1 MKYTNININYEGLNA
16 EDKVKLKICYLY
28 SLPDCKEKEVML
40 NTLNWVLD
48 ILDEEKEKSK
58 RKIR

>member
-1 MKYTNININYEGLNA
+1 MKYTNVNINYEGLNA
-16 EDKVKLKICYLY
+16 EDKIKLKICYLY

-48 ILDEEKEKSK
+48 IFNKEKEKSK